1 MNHQITLKELGMIPP
16 TLEQPKKVI
25 STAVM
30 PCFDCICNH
39 CANCTECW
47 DNCTGEMD
55 EPCYV
60 CEECKNYDGTGKD
73 MWRCECDRYKIT
85 NQYAE
90 KKRKKF
96 RIVKAFCSKF

>member
-1 MNHQITLKELGMIPP
+1 MNHQITLEEIEMILP
-16 TLEQPKKVI
+16 TSEQLKKDF

-47 DNCTGEMD
+47 DKCTGEMV

-60 CEECKNYDGTGKD
+60 CEDCRNYDDGAGIYGDANVIGIKSRIN
-73 MWRCECDRYKIT
+73 MRR
-85 NQYAE
+85 E
-90 KKRKKF
+90 KEKRF
-96 RIVKAFCSKF
+96 GL

>member
-1 MNHQITLKELGMIPP
+1 MNHQITLEELGIIPSP
-16 TLEQPKKVI
+16 APETPKKVV
-25 STAVM
+25 STAAM

-60 CEECKNYDGTGKD
+60 CEDCRNYDGKGKD
-73 MWRCECDRYKIT
+73 LWRCECDRYKIT
-85 NQYAE
+85 NMYVV
-90 KKRKKF
+90 KLRNKF
-96 RIVKAFCSKF
+96 TKVKCK

>member
-1 MNHQITLKELGMIPP
+1 MNHQITLEELGIIPP
-16 TLEQPKKVI
+16 PAPGTPKKAV

-60 CEECKNYDGTGKD
+60 CEKCKNYDGTGKD

-85 NQYAE
+85 SKYVE
-90 KKRKKF
+90 KKRRKF
-96 RIVKAFCSKF
+96 KIVKER